1 VEQFMGKHAGTTAV
15 GRVIKAGAAVFLAG
29 CITHPAGAQQW
40 NYLQALKQAETAAEG
55 LPLGA
60 PRSPETDEVLGKA
73 NRQLDPLGTRRMF
86 AGDQQGALLA
96 HDAMMRSFWK
106 KEGPASAAELKLI
119 DEATVEDAVKAI
131 VEQARTKRV
140 VLLNEEHM
148 SSMNRA
154 FSQRVARE
162 LRKIGYQYL
171 ACETFTVSDRAL
183 FTHGDVRS
191 RDGYYTNDPTFG
203 NWINEAIA
211 DGWKLVPYEVG
222 HDPAIPAA
230 ERFRWR
236 EEGQARNL
244 VERIFARDKDA
255 RVLIHVGRSHLNKS
269 ANATEPAFMGEY
281 LRRMTGLDMLHV
293 DQLRFYEH
301 PDPED
306 ENPLYRHLLAKS
318 GSTAPFV
325 LKNKDGSNLLLRGL
339 AGRVDMLVVF
349 PRYGMRDGRPG
360 WMTSLAGREPRDIP
374 PSLLPTSGRR
384 LIKAYRAGAPDDAVP
399 ADVVL
404 VEANKPVPKL
414 MLPKGEYR
422 YSFEE

>member
-1 VEQFMGKHAGTTAV
+1 MSTVDK
-15 GRVIKAGAAVFLAG
+15 VIKAAAAVFLAG
-29 CITHPAGAQQW
+29 CFTLPAEAQQW
-40 NYLQALKQAETAAEG
+40 RYMPDLKQAETAAAG

-60 PRSPETDEVLGKA
+60 PRSPETDDIFRKSRLELEMLGM
-73 NRQLDPLGTRRMF
+73 RRMF
-86 AGDQQGALLA
+86 VGDEQGALLSR
-96 HDAMMRSFWK
+96 DALGRQWK
-106 KEGPASAAELKLI
+106 KEGPATAKELKLI

-131 VEQARTKRV
+131 VEQARTRRV

-171 ACETFTVSDRAL
+171 ACETFSGDAAPL
-183 FTHGDVRS
+183 FTHGYVRS
-191 RDGYYTNDPTFG
+191 RDGFYTNDPTFG

-211 DGWKLVPYEVG
+211 DGWKLVAYEMA
-222 HDPAIPAA
+222 HDPSIPAA
-230 ERFRWR
+230 DRFRWR

-244 VERIFARDKDA
+244 VERIFAKDKDA
-255 RVLIHVGRSHLNKS
+255 KVLIHVGHSHLNKS
-269 ANATEPAFMGEY
+269 MDGTESAFMGEY

-293 DQLRFYEH
+293 DQERFFAH
-301 PDPED
+301 SRPED
-306 ENPLYRHLLAKS
+306 ESPLYQRLLAKS
-318 GSTAPFV
+318 DSTAPFV
-325 LKNKDGSNLLLRGL
+325 LKNKDGSNVALRGL

-349 PRYGMRDGRPG
+349 PRYGMRDGRPA

-374 PSLLPTSGRR
+374 ASMLPKSGRR

-404 VEANKPVPKL
+404 VEADKPIPKL

>member
-1 VEQFMGKHAGTTAV
+1 ME
-15 GRVIKAGAAVFLAG
+15 
-29 CITHPAGAQQW
+29 P
-40 NYLQALKQAETAAEG
+40 LKRAETAAAS

-60 PRSPETDEVLGKA
+60 TPSPETDAIFRKSPI
-73 NRQLDPLGTRRMF
+73 QLDDLATRRML
-86 AGDQQGALLA
+86 AGDEQGALLS
-96 HDAMMRSFWK
+96 HDAQTRQWK
-106 KEGPASAAELKLI
+106 QSPPSAEELKLI

-131 VEQARTKRV
+131 VEQARTRRV

-148 SSMNRA
+148 SSLNRA

-171 ACETFTVSDRAL
+171 ACETFDGGASPL
-183 FTHGDVRS
+183 FTHGYVRA
-191 RDGYYTNDPTFG
+191 RDGLYTNDPTFA

-211 DGWKLVPYEVG
+211 DGWKLVAYEV
-222 HDPAIPAA
+222 PYNPSIPAA

-244 VERIFARDKDA
+244 VERIFAKDKDA
-255 RVLIHVGRSHLNKS
+255 KVLIHVGRSHLNKS
-269 ANATEPAFMGEY
+269 VDGTESAFMGEY
-281 LRRMTGLDMLHV
+281 LRRMTGLDLLSV
-293 DQLRFYEH
+293 DQQRYFEH
-301 PDPED
+301 PLSED
-306 ENPLYRHLLAKS
+306 ETPLYQRLLAKS
-318 GSTAPFV
+318 DARAPFV
-325 LKNKDGSNLLLRGL
+325 LKNKDGSNLIVSGL
-339 AGRVDMLVVF
+339 AGRIDMLVVF
-349 PRYGMRDGRPG
+349 PRYGMRDGRPA

-374 PSLLPTSGRR
+374 PALLPTSGRR

-404 VEANKPVPKL
+404 VEADKPVPKL

>member
-1 VEQFMGKHAGTTAV
+1 MGKCAETSTV
-15 GRVIKAGAAVFLAG
+15 DMVIKAAAAVVLAG
-29 CITHPAGAQQW
+29 SFTFPAAAQQW
-40 NYLQALKQAETAAEG
+40 RYMPELKQAETAAAG

-60 PRSPETDEVLGKA
+60 PRSPETDGIFQKSRFQLEVLGT
-73 NRQLDPLGTRRMF
+73 QRMF
-86 AGDQQGALLA
+86 VGDEQGALLS
-96 HDAMMRSFWK
+96 HDALMRRSK
-106 KEGPASAAELKLI
+106 QSPPSAEELKLI

-131 VEQARTKRV
+131 VEQARTKRI

-148 SSMNRA
+148 SSINRA

-171 ACETFTVSDRAL
+171 ACEDFSGDDKPL
-183 FTHGDVRS
+183 FTHGYVRF
-191 RDGYYTNDPTFG
+191 RDGGYINDPTFG

-211 DGWKLVPYEVG
+211 DGWKLVAYEVR

-244 VERIFARDKDA
+244 VERIFAKDKDA
-255 RVLIHVGRSHLNKS
+255 KVLIHVGRSHLNKG
-269 ANATEPAFMGEY
+269 AFTEADGTERAFMGEY
-281 LRRMTGLDMLHV
+281 LRRMTGLDMLSV
-293 DQLRFYEH
+293 DQQRFFAH
-301 PDPED
+301 PLAED
-306 ENPLYRHLLAKS
+306 ETPLYQRLLAKS
-318 GSTAPFV
+318 DAAAPFV
-325 LKNKDGSNLLLRGL
+325 LKNKDGSNVVVSGL
-339 AGRVDMLVVF
+339 AGKVDMLVVF

-374 PSLLPTSGRR
+374 ASLLPKSGRR
-384 LIKAYRAGAPDDAVP
+384 LVKAYRAGAPDDAVP

-404 VEANKPVPKL
+404 VEADKPVPKL

-422 YSFEE
+422 YSFED